1 MLNQTPPKGFRVRDT
16 SEGLKV
22 LGMLADVAVVMRTDH
37 QDAIGAGQG
46 VTEFNSEGAAAAEI
60 RRLWAWIDNRTKGL
74 PHVQAA

>member
-1 MLNQTPPKGFRVRDT
+1 
-16 SEGLKV
+16 
-22 LGMLADVAVVMRTDH
+22 MLADVAIVSRTDH

-46 VTEFNSEGAAAAEI
+46 VTEFAPEGAAAGEI